1 MGTQNY
7 PQLYRSSVAHI
18 GKSGAVCMRRLRD
31 SKNQSCLVVFIDGGW
46 AGPDILGSAFLKNVF
61 TMLDVENRLVECVFH
76 DFY

>member
-1 MGTQNY
+1 
-7 PQLYRSSVAHI
+7 
-18 GKSGAVCMRRLRD
+18 MRRLRD